1 MTITRRTLLVA
12 GAATFAAG
20 PASAQPVPALSDI
33 LFDPALPVLGN
44 PEGDVT
50 VAEFFDYAC
59 PTCKALH
66 PHLKRFIADD
76 GGIRLVMKDWPINGG
91 QVLYAARMVLAA
103 NAIGVYAQAHDA
115 VMALKGRLTLR
126 RVDDA
131 MRDAGVDVG
140 AVRDALDVHL
150 PAIDALLERN
160 NAQARAL
167 SLAGTP
173 GFIVGDTLYR
183 RPVTPDELRDLAAAI
198 RRG

>member
-12 GAATFAAG
+12 GVTCIAAG
-20 PASAQPVPALSDI
+20 ASSAQPVPRLSDI
-33 LFDPALPVLGN
+33 LFDPMLPVLGN
-44 PEGDVT
+44 PDGDVT

-66 PHLKRFIADD
+66 PHLKRAVAED

-91 QVLYAARMVLAA
+91 EVLYPARMVLAA
-103 NAIGVYAQAHDA
+103 NTIGVYAQAHDA

-126 RVDDA
+126 RIDDA

-160 NAQARAL
+160 HAQARAL
-167 SLAGTP
+167 SLVGTP
-173 GFIVGDTLYR
+173 GFIVGSTLYR
-183 RPVTPDELRDLAAAI
+183 RPVAPDELRNLVAAI

>member
-1 MTITRRTLLVA
+1 MTIKRRTLLFA
-12 GAATFAAG
+12 GAAMFAAAPT
-20 PASAQPVPALSDI
+20 PAQSAPALSDI
-33 LFDPALPVLGN
+33 LLDPALPVLGN

-66 PHLKRFIADD
+66 PHIKRVVAED

-91 QVLYAARMVLAA
+91 EVLYPARMVLAA
-103 NAIGVYAQAHDA
+103 NTIGVYPQAHDA
-115 VMALKGRLTLR
+115 MMALKGRLTLR
-126 RVDDA
+126 RIDDA

-160 NAQARAL
+160 HAQARAL
-167 SLAGTP
+167 SLVGTP
-173 GFIVGDTLYR
+173 GFIVGSTLYR
-183 RPVTPDELRDLAAAI
+183 RPIAADELRTLVAAI

>member
-1 MTITRRTLLVA
+1 MTIKRRTLLVA
-12 GAATFAAG
+12 GAAMFAAG
-20 PASAQPVPALSDI
+20 PAPAQPGPALSDI
-33 LFDPALPVLGN
+33 LHDPALPVLGN

-66 PHLKRFIADD
+66 PHIKRVVAED

-91 QVLYAARMVLAA
+91 EVLYPARMVLAA
-103 NAIGVYAQAHDA
+103 NTIGVYPQAHDA
-115 VMALKGRLTLR
+115 MMALKGRLTLR
-126 RVDDA
+126 RIDDA

-160 NAQARAL
+160 HAQARAL
-167 SLAGTP
+167 SLVGTP
-173 GFIVGDTLYR
+173 GFIVGSTLYR
-183 RPVTPDELRDLAAAI
+183 RPIAADELRTLVAAI

>member
-1 MTITRRTLLVA
+1 MTISRRVLLLSGPVVLARVA
-12 GAATFAAG
+12 AARSE
-20 PASAQPVPALSDI
+20 PPLSDI

-66 PHLKRFIADD
+66 PHLKRVVAED

-91 QVLYAARMVLAA
+91 QVLYAARMTLAA
-103 NAIGVYAQAHDA
+103 NTVGAYADAHDA

-126 RVDDA
+126 RIDDA

-140 AVRDALDVHL
+140 AVRDALDIHL
-150 PAIDALLERN
+150 SAIDALLERN
-160 NAQARAL
+160 EAQARAL

-173 GFIVGDTLYR
+173 GFIVGSALYR
-183 RPVTPDELRDLAAAI
+183 RPVAPDEFRDLVAAI
-198 RRG
+198 RRGG

>member
-1 MTITRRTLLVA
+1 MTIKRRTLLVV
-12 GAATFAAG
+12 GAAMFAAG
-20 PASAQPVPALSDI
+20 PAAAQPGPALSDI
-33 LFDPALPVLGN
+33 LHDPALPVLGN
-44 PEGDVT
+44 PDGDVT

-66 PHLKRFIADD
+66 PHLKRAVAED

-91 QVLYAARMVLAA
+91 EVLYPARMVLAA
-103 NAIGVYAQAHDA
+103 NTIGVYARAHDA
-115 VMALKGRLTLR
+115 MMSLKGWLTLR
-126 RVDDA
+126 RIDDA

-160 NAQARAL
+160 HAQARAL
-167 SLAGTP
+167 SLVGTP
-173 GFIVGDTLYR
+173 GFIVGSTLYR
-183 RPVTPDELRDLAAAI
+183 RPVAPDELRNLVAAI

>member
-1 MTITRRTLLVA
+1 VTIKRRTLLVA
-12 GAATFAAG
+12 GAAMFAAG
-20 PASAQPVPALSDI
+20 PAAAQPGPALSDI

-44 PEGDVT
+44 PDGDVT

-66 PHLKRFIADD
+66 PHIKRVVAED

-91 QVLYAARMVLAA
+91 EVLYPARMVLAA
-103 NAIGVYAQAHDA
+103 NTIGVYPQAHDA
-115 VMALKGRLTLR
+115 MMALKGRLTLR
-126 RVDDA
+126 RIDDA

-160 NAQARAL
+160 HAQARAL
-167 SLAGTP
+167 SLVGAP
-173 GFIVGDTLYR
+173 GFIVGSTLYR
-183 RPVTPDELRDLAAAI
+183 RPVAADELHTLVAAI